1 MVLCSPTLDKRHSDG
16 AHLGKLVD
24 CLEAM
29 VDRLC
34 EECREL
40 LIVEYL
46 ETAARG
52 DLAHG
57 GGVEAVVIITIARL
71 NKDGRVRQTLR
82 VHLATNIVEMNTLAY
97 VSPGVLN
104 GGVPVDVG
112 ELTQTKPADKD
123 NYCDCCY
130 DGCYVSPIVVFV

>member
-1 MVLCSPTLDKRHSDG
+1 MVHRLSQQG
-16 AHLGKLVD
+16 GKLLV
-24 CLEAM
+24 
-29 VDRLC
+29 
-34 EECREL
+34 
-40 LIVEYL
+40 VENFQ
-46 ETAARG
+46 TAAWR
-52 DLAHG
+52 DLTDG
-57 GGVEAVVIITIARL
+57 GGVEAVVIITVARL